1 MMHQNL
7 GRIDCIPQSQS
18 IAADIRYIP
27 AAYWVPVGEIDDPVL
42 GLDLPPPVVIRS
54 PGENPKSGSATAI
67 ENTDERFNRVILRG
81 HDEAGVYYENV
92 AETDAVQAG
101 EEIALEYFEQNDK
114 CTSAAKCQ
122 AHAEGMLAFFQL
134 DQRSWEMTLMQRLVL
149 ELYQLIK
156 FERHPK
162 LPAVWC
168 RITSLEKHV
177 ASMDDYASLTLIPD
191 QALAAQRSLQRMLYP
206 LQTSNISDVV
216 THALQRQAQAEPA
229 LATAQSG
236 NMITV
241 VLDSGPTVTARGR

>member
-1 MMHQNL
+1 
-7 GRIDCIPQSQS
+7 
-18 IAADIRYIP
+18 
-27 AAYWVPVGEIDDPVL
+27 
-42 GLDLPPPVVIRS
+42 
-54 PGENPKSGSATAI
+54 
-67 ENTDERFNRVILRG
+67 
-81 HDEAGVYYENV
+81 
-92 AETDAVQAG
+92 
-101 EEIALEYFEQNDK
+101 
-114 CTSAAKCQ
+114 
-122 AHAEGMLAFFQL
+122 
-134 DQRSWEMTLMQRLVL
+134 
-149 ELYQLIK
+149 
-156 FERHPK
+156 
-162 LPAVWC
+162 VWC